1 MEDVRSLDPA
11 VLDDVTPVAL
21 LGLTN
26 DGLLTLNHVGGPE
39 GTQLVPD
46 LAVAVPSPAEDG
58 RTSHVSSATRDPV
71 LHHQFGFPTRR
82 AAFV

>member
-1 MEDVRSLDPA
+1 M
-11 VLDDVTPVAL
+11 LDDVTPVAL

-58 RTSHVSSATRDPV
+58 RAVHVSSATRDPV
-71 LHHQFGFPTRR
+71 LHHRFGLATGR
-82 AAFV
+82 AAFL